1 MHEVHEYGVVVLLVS
16 GAFALAIATSRFSER
31 FNVPGPAI
39 FLIAA
44 ALLSDAFPSLGDV
57 SIRTVERIG
66 VVALVIILFDG
77 GTRIG
82 LRRFRS
88 AAIPVLTLG
97 VVGTFATA
105 AITTLAARWLL
116 DFSWTRAGL
125 IGAASAPTDPAAV
138 CSGLRCRR
146 GGGETSANREVE

>member
-1 MHEVHEYGVVVLLVS
+1 MREVRDFGVVVLLVS

-44 ALLSDAFPSLGDV
+44 ALLADAFPSLGNV

-82 LRRFRS
+82 LRRLRT
-88 AAIPVLTLG
+88 AARPVLSLG
-97 VVGTFATA
+97 IVGAFATA
-105 AITTLAARWLL
+105 AVTTLAAR
-116 DFSWTRAGL
+116 
-125 IGAASAPTDPAAV
+125 
-138 CSGLRCRR
+138 
-146 GGGETSANREVE
+146 